1 MTASTPAPS
10 GQNLAELIYV
20 ELVGRAFLR
29 TENTATFKPD
39 PEQLARLS
47 LQLAQVFQ
55 QVEKRHLAESGPKNV
70 GYEVKVDDI
79 GSWLKK

>member
-1 MTASTPAPS
+1 MTTSPAPS
-10 GQNLAELIYV
+10 WQNLAELIYV

-29 TENTATFKPD
+29 AENTATFKPD

-47 LQLAQVFQ
+47 LQLAQVFHQ
-55 QVEKRHLAESGPKNV
+55 TEKRHLAELGPKNV